1 LDSLAPSDV
10 FDPWAQPRPEKPL
23 LAAALKA
30 KEAIARSD
38 TKPTPSDLQV
48 NEEADVVG
56 GLEEFPTTVPDHL
69 VGAHQPARRRTSDLD
84 SLAPSDVFDP
94 PAQPRPEK
102 PLLAAALKAKQA
114 MDRSDAK
121 PTPSD
126 LQADEEVDVVG
137 DLGEFL
143 TIVPDHLVGSHQP
156 ARRHPSDLDSLA
168 PSDVFDPWA
177 QPRPE
182 KPLLAAALKAKEAV
196 EEKRSYSP
204 TASNITDN
212 IVSNGKRLL
221 VLLSNTPTTRL
232 QRANQERSLVLLQAQ
247 RIEHEV
253 VDGSDPK
260 FAGRR
265 NRLFQKSGLRGQYPQ
280 FFVLDGSK
288 EGRYVGTFETL
299 QDLNDRGSLGSLL
312 EDGGDLYRK
321 EFEELL
327 ERDEKGENIDEDR
340 LYFLQLYARRQ
351 VGEDLNKIE
360 LLDLDEFEK
369 AEKVNLGE
377 RAHHREIKE
386 SDRDQD
392 TGKSPS
398 GNQVMLSKDAMS
410 EKSIDQPRP
419 DSVVGSV
426 ISGDRLAFW
435 KKNGKRLVN
444 EKLGIPASEHSEE
457 HLPDKPFIGRDALV
471 NVELS
476 KDARNVAVV
485 PDSSSSILTE
495 KRRKAAEARERALLI
510 RSGNRKATPPADFD
524 QEGAENVN
532 GTANATDELGRTP
545 STELENQSAVK
556 RENAPSSSPSSKEEE
571 EPELSPDR
579 LLWWRK
585 NGKRLVTEKLSPH
598 SHGILYVPANGGSVP
613 EEDSDGVD
621 QLANHQLQS
630 TAASSEASST
640 NETMSR
646 REILAEKRRQIVE
659 ARRGQKEGSLKDS
672 PIANSKDRTTKAGE
686 LVGTPDSSTNI
697 LEEKK
702 KKRLAESKRLA
713 EKTARA
719 REARLA
725 REAALNEQT
734 RQVELK
740 GLMLSE
746 KLENEE
752 SSPPTEDLIP
762 TSQTIQGGEKH
773 PEKQA
778 SPPPFETQPSLLPN
792 MVKEVER
799 LSGFIIRYERK
810 LEATCKSVLSVA
822 QKHEENASVKRAGNL
837 PLPGMYTFITEQT
850 WFKEHTSASF
860 SPPIMLS
867 KRNVDTPTSRLTVP
881 AEKKS
886 MNEVGAESGDA
897 EEKLYIISS
906 LGEGFIKVDGPMVAD
921 VGRFLTSLVRFKDG
935 LSKPTMKQ
943 NWTDIARLSGDSQS
957 ERIHEKLD
965 DIMAFCLNSRFIE

>member
-10 FDPWAQPRPEKPL
+10 FDPL
-23 LAAALKA
+23 
-30 KEAIARSD
+30 S
-38 TKPTPSDLQV
+38 
-48 NEEADVVG
+48 
-56 GLEEFPTTVPDHL
+56 
-69 VGAHQPARRRTSDLD
+69 
-84 SLAPSDVFDP
+84 
-94 PAQPRPEK
+94 
-102 PLLAAALKAKQA
+102 
-114 MDRSDAK
+114 
-121 PTPSD
+121 
-126 LQADEEVDVVG
+126 
-137 DLGEFL
+137 
-143 TIVPDHLVGSHQP
+143 
-156 ARRHPSDLDSLA
+156 
-168 PSDVFDPWA
+168 

-212 IVSNGKRLL
+212 IVSKGKRLL

-232 QRANQERSLVLLQAQ
+232 QQANQERSLVLLQAQ

-265 NRLFQKSGLRGQYPQ
+265 NRLFQKSGLRGHYPQ
-280 FFVLDGSK
+280 FYVLDGSK
-288 EGRYVGTFETL
+288 EARYVGTFETL

-351 VGEDLNKIE
+351 VGEDLNEIE

-377 RAHHREIKE
+377 RAHHRVIKE

-392 TGKSPS
+392 TDKSPS

-419 DSVVGSV
+419 DSVAGSV

-435 KKNGKRLVN
+435 KKNGKLLVN

-457 HLPDKPFIGRDALV
+457 YLPDKPFIGSDALV
-471 NVELS
+471 NVELP

-485 PDSSSSILTE
+485 PNLSSSTLTE

-510 RSGNRKATPPADFD
+510 RSGNSKATPPADFD
-524 QEGAENVN
+524 KKGAEKVN
-532 GTANATDELGRTP
+532 GAANATDELGRTP
-545 STELENQSAVK
+545 STELESQSAVK
-556 RENAPSSSPSSKEEE
+556 KENAPSSSPSSKEEE
-571 EPELSPDR
+571 QSKLSPDR

-585 NGKRLVTEKLSPH
+585 NGKRLVTEKLSPPT
-598 SHGILYVPANGGSVP
+598 HGISPPKSIAPRKADDPTKIVTDEPPKNRVDDLSAPANGGSER

-621 QLANHQLQS
+621 QVASHQLQS

-640 NETMSR
+640 NGTMSR
-646 REILAEKRRQIVE
+646 REILAEKRRQIAE

-672 PIANSKDRTTKAGE
+672 PIAAGE
-686 LVGTPDSSTNI
+686 PVGTPDSSTNI

-740 GLMLSE
+740 GRMLSE
-746 KLENEE
+746 ELEKEE

-778 SPPPFETQPSLLPN
+778 SPSPFETQQSLLPN

-810 LEATCKSVLSVA
+810 LEATCKTVLSVA

-837 PLPGMYTFITEQT
+837 PLPEMYTFITEQT
-850 WFKEHTSASF
+850 WFKEHTSDSF
-860 SPPIMLS
+860 SPPLTLS
-867 KRNVDTPTSRLTVP
+867 KQNVGTPTSRLTVP
-881 AEKKS
+881 KEKKS

-906 LGEGFIKVDGPMVAD
+906 LGEAFIKVDGPMVAD

-935 LSKPTMKQ
+935 LSKSTMKQ

-965 DIMAFCLNSRFIE
+965 DIMAFCLNSQFIE